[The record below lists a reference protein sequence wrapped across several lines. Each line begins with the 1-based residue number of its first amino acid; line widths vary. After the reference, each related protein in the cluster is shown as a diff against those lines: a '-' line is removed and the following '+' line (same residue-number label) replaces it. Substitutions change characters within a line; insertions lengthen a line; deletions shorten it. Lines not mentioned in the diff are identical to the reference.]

1 MELKKILITGA
12 SSDIGYKLTEKL
24 LKNNYKVV
32 GTYNTNKKKLIK
44 LKEEF
49 KDLDIIKI
57 NFEKKDLQKIKL
69 NNIDCF
75 ISLHGYV
82 KKNKKKLNEIEFQKH
97 LKINYFT
104 NLIIIEKLLNEMKKK
119 KFGRIYLTS
128 SVGTK
133 YGGSEETLYYSL
145 SKYLN
150 EFHPNYLRK
159 LIKFNI
165 TLNTIMIG
173 VVDTKFHK
181 KIKNKN
187 MSERI
192 KLTPFKKLITIDQ
205 MSDSIY
211 NVITNKDNLFIN
223 TLINLTNGE

>member
-82 KKNKKKLNEIEFQKH
+82 KKNKKK
-97 LKINYFT
+97 T
-104 NLIIIEKLLNEMKKK
+104 
-119 KFGRIYLTS
+119 
-128 SVGTK
+128 
-133 YGGSEETLYYSL
+133 
-145 SKYLN
+145 
-150 EFHPNYLRK
+150 
-159 LIKFNI
+159 
-165 TLNTIMIG
+165 
-173 VVDTKFHK
+173 
-181 KIKNKN
+181 
-187 MSERI
+187 
-192 KLTPFKKLITIDQ
+192 
-205 MSDSIY
+205 
-211 NVITNKDNLFIN
+211 
-223 TLINLTNGE
+223 